1 MTPELAC
8 AVLSFRDEPGLIDA
22 VRSLLRQS
30 ESVEVVV
37 VNSGGGDPAG
47 RLAAA
52 GIDVPVVSHEQ
63 RLYPGAVR
71 NIGIELT
78 RAPYVAF
85 LAADCVAEPGWAA
98 GRLREHRAGA
108 EAVASS
114 LVNAFSDST
123 SAWAS
128 VLLLHNR
135 LLDVNAPGKRLL
147 YGLSY
152 KRTLFERYGSFRED
166 LRAGED
172 TEFNARFRSAA
183 TVVMSDDVRTAHRYP
198 TEVSA
203 MLKDAYRR
211 GRLQAA
217 MVGRIT
223 GGPHGR
229 PRSVMVAM
237 GGLRSVVRAL
247 RCLLRMPAPARA
259 RLFRSYPLVVLGGC
273 VYAAGALSASWRPY
287 DGYEAPAPPRR
298 TSQKAEG

>member
-8 AVLSFRDEPGLIDA
+8 AVLSFRDEPGLIEA

-52 GIDVPVVSHEQ
+52 GIDVPVVSLEQ

-78 RAPYVAF
+78 RARYVAF
-85 LAADCVAEPGWAA
+85 LAADCVAGPGWAA

-114 LVNAFSDST
+114 LTNAFSDST
-123 SAWAS
+123 SARAS
-128 VLLLHNR
+128 HLLLHNR
-135 LLDVNAPGKRLL
+135 LLDVNEPGKRLL

-152 KRTLFERYGSFRED
+152 ERALFERYGSFRED

-183 TVVMSDDVRTAHRYP
+183 TVVMADDVRTAHRYP
-198 TEVSA
+198 TEVA
-203 MLKDAYRR
+203 EMLKDAYRR

-217 MVGRIT
+217 MVGRIK
-223 GGPHGR
+223 GPHGR
-229 PRSVMVAM
+229 PRSVKVAV
-237 GGLRSVVRAL
+237 GGLRSVVRSL
-247 RCLLRMPAPARA
+247 RCLWRMPPSTRA
-259 RLFRSYPLVVLGGC
+259 RLIRSYPLVVLGGV

-287 DGYEAPAPPRR
+287 DGYAAPARR